1 MRYDPIPSELFRG
14 NRTRFAERM
23 KPRSMA
29 VFNANDVM
37 PTSADGTHRFVQ
49 QTDLF
54 YLSGIDQEETILVLF
69 PDAPEEKHREI
80 LFVRETSD
88 GIAIWEGHKHTKEA
102 AAELSGIASV
112 HWTSE
117 FDGIFAMLAVAA
129 ETIYLNANEHL
140 RADRTVETRDDRFI
154 RRCMR
159 RFPLHAYGRCAPI
172 LDELRAVKTE
182 AEIERIRRACGIT
195 AGAFERVLG
204 FIRPGVREYEIEAEL
219 WHEFVR
225 NGSRGPAYDPIV
237 ASGPDTCVLHYV
249 KNDKVC
255 RDGDLVLMDFGA
267 EYGGYASDLTRTVP
281 VNGRYSPRQRAVY
294 DAVLRVQRAAIA
306 MLRPGTR
313 LPEYQKAVGERTEA
327 ELIDLG
333 LLDRKDVAEQ
343 DPEKPLYRKF
353 FMHGTSHHMGLDVHD
368 YGNRYRPL
376 EAGMVLTC
384 EPGIYIRD
392 EGIGVR
398 IETDILVTEGDPV
411 DLMADVPVEAE
422 DIEGRMAGTFRSPR
436 V

>member
-1 MRYDPIPSELFRG
+1 MRYVPLEAKVFARHRARFR
-14 NRTRFAERM
+14 ERM

-37 PTSADGTHRFVQ
+37 PTSADGTHPFVQ

-69 PDAPEEKHREI
+69 PDSPEEKYREV
-80 LFVRETSD
+80 LFVRETNEN
-88 GIAIWEGHKHTKEA
+88 IAIWEGRRHTQETA
-102 AAELSGIASV
+102 RGLSGIETV
-112 HWTSE
+112 RWTSD
-117 FDGIFAMLAVAA
+117 FDSVFAMLAVEA
-129 ETIYLNANEHL
+129 ETLYLNANEHL
-140 RADRTVETRDDRFI
+140 RADRTVENRDDRFI
-154 RRCMR
+154 RWCRR
-159 RFPLHAYGRCAPI
+159 RFPLHNYARSAP
-172 LDELRAVKTE
+172 LLNDLRAVKD
-182 AEIERIRRACGIT
+182 AEEIAVIRRAAEIT
-195 AGAFERVLG
+195 RKAFDRVLG

-225 NGSRGPAYDPIV
+225 NGSRGPAYAPIV
-237 ASGPDTCVLHYV
+237 ASGEDTCVLHYI

-281 VNGRYSPRQRAVY
+281 VNGRFTPRQRAVY
-294 DAVLRVQRAAIA
+294 EAVLRVQRRAID
-306 MLRPGTR
+306 MLRPGAR
-313 LPEYQKAVGERTEA
+313 LPDYQKSVGGFVEE
-327 ELIDLG
+327 ELIELG
-333 LLDRKDVAEQ
+333 LLKAEEVRDQ

-368 YGNRYRPL
+368 YGSRHRPL

-384 EPGIYIRD
+384 EPGIYIRE

-398 IETDILVTEGDPV
+398 IETDVLVTDCDPV
-411 DLMADVPVEAE
+411 DLMEAAPVTVEE
-422 DIEGRMAGTFRSPR
+422 IEERMGDNRG
-436 V
+436 